1 MSMIEEAGVHPE
13 YHTQLGVATNQGDQN
28 SMSVADIF
36 HSMPGRFQA
45 DRAADTNM
53 NILFDLSGDEG
64 GQWNVDIAN
73 GQLNVSEGAPAATPG
88 ATVKMTAEDFQAMSS
103 GALNPM
109 MAFMTGK
116 IKVDGDLNSVMK
128 FQSLVGF

>member
-1 MSMIEEAGVHPE
+1 
-13 YHTQLGVATNQGDQN
+13 
-28 SMSVADIF
+28 MSVADIF
-36 HSMPGRFQA
+36 NNMPGRFQA
-45 DRAADTNM
+45 DKAADTNM
-53 NILFDLSGDEG
+53 GILFDLSGADG
-64 GQWNVDIAN
+64 GQWFVDIAN
-73 GQLNVSEGAPAATPG
+73 GQLNVSPGAPAAAPS
-88 ATVKMTAEDFQAMSS
+88 ATVNMTAEDFQAMSS

>member
-1 MSMIEEAGVHPE
+1 
-13 YHTQLGVATNQGDQN
+13 
-28 SMSVADIF
+28 MSVADIF
-36 HSMPGRFQA
+36 NNMPTRFQA
-45 DRAADTNM
+45 DKAADTNM
-53 NILFDLSGDEG
+53 GILFDLSGDNG
-64 GQWNVDIAN
+64 GQWYVDIAN
-73 GQLNVSEGAPAATPG
+73 GQLNVNPGAPAAAPS
-88 ATVKMTAEDFQAMSS
+88 ATVKMTAEDFEAMST

>member
-1 MSMIEEAGVHPE
+1 
-13 YHTQLGVATNQGDQN
+13 
-28 SMSVADIF
+28 MSVADLF
-36 HSMPGRFQA
+36 NSMPARFQA
-45 DRAADTNM
+45 DKAGDAKM
-53 NILFDLSGDEG
+53 AILFDLSGDGG
-64 GQWNVDIAN
+64 GQYYVNIAD
-73 GQLNVSEGAPAATPG
+73 GKLDVSPGTPAAAPS
-88 ATVKMTAEDFQAMSS
+88 ATVKMTAEDFSAMST